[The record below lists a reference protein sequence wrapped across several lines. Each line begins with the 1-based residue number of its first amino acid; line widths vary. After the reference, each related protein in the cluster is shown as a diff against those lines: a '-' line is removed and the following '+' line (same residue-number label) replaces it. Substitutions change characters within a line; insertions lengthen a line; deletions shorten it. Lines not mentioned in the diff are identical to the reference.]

1 MEITR
6 TPHAKYVELKLN
18 GRMDAVWSDHVAG
31 ALTECVR
38 AGHRVIALDMAEVGY
53 ISSAGIRILV
63 LHSRQ
68 LKSIQGRLFVT
79 NASGAVRSVL
89 ELAGLN
95 TLLQAEKTA
104 LMAVA
109 EESGERP
116 LQRIALP
123 QAGATAEV
131 FEMAPGSAIRV
142 DWLGH
147 PSPWLE
153 GACQPTA
160 CSSVEFPTEVIGLG
174 LGAFSEGGDA
184 GDGRFGEFLAAG
196 GAVVCHPADGSSQ
209 ADYMLQQE
217 ALTPAVKVAYGIVGR
232 GNLVDLM
239 RFDKGPEQPGLA
251 LSEVVQACLAAVRSD
266 AVGLVMVAETVSLV
280 GASLQR
286 APVVS
291 PPTSGARNIFT
302 FPEVRDWLS
311 FTAEAAF
318 ANSSSLVVGFA
329 ASGKRARNLRLF
341 KPLVRSGELCGHFH
355 AAAFPYRPLRKG
367 KVGVAES
374 VQPLFESGHVL
385 GVLHLLN
392 DWRDANG
399 AGESRFLRGACW
411 CAPLTT

>member
-6 TPHAKYVELKLN
+6 TPRAEFVELKLK

-31 ALTECVR
+31 ALNECVR
-38 AGHRVIALDMAEVGY
+38 AGHRVIAVDMAGVDY

-95 TLLQAEKTA
+95 ALLQAEKIA
-104 LMAVA
+104 LMEVA
-109 EESGERP
+109 AESGERP
-116 LQRIALP
+116 LQKITLP

-131 FEMAPGSAIRV
+131 FEMATGSIMRV
-142 DWLGH
+142 DWPGN

-153 GACQPTA
+153 GAGQPA
-160 CSSVEFPTEVIGLG
+160 SCSSVEFPADVIGLG
-174 LGAFSEGGDA
+174 LGAFGDGGDA
-184 GDGRFGEFLAAG
+184 GGGRFGEFLAAG
-196 GAVVCHPADGSSQ
+196 GGVVCQPADGSNR
-209 ADYMLQQE
+209 ADYMLQQG

-232 GNLVDLM
+232 GDPARLM

-251 LSEVVQACLAAVRSD
+251 LSAVAQACLDAVGSD
-266 AVGLVMVAETVSLV
+266 AVALVMVAETVSLV

-286 APVVS
+286 APLVS
-291 PPTSGARNIFT
+291 PTASSSRNIFA

-329 ASGKRARNLRLF
+329 TSGKRALNLRLL
-341 KPLVRSGELCGHFH
+341 KPLVPSGELCGHFH

-367 KVGVAES
+367 KVGVVES
-374 VQPLFESGHVL
+374 VQSLFESGHVL

-411 CAPLTT
+411 CAPLIT